1 MKRVIG
7 IGNALT
13 DMLVNLKS
21 DSVLSRFKLAK
32 GSMSLVDTTLQT
44 EISKS
49 VAGLP
54 YSLSLGGSAGN
65 TIRAMA
71 KLGCDVGF
79 IGKVGQ
85 DTTGDFFVQALENL
99 GVEPV
104 IFRGTERSGKCVSLI
119 SPDGERT
126 MVTHLGAALEL
137 TAEEIETSI
146 FDHYDCL
153 YVEGYLVQNHDLI
166 LKAAKTAKEC
176 GLKVAVDLASFNIV
190 AENLEFLR
198 GLVRDYVDAM
208 DTHGMDGLGE
218 SGWPDAE
225 GLTPNKD
232 AVSFLIETLK
242 TTPDVTILAL
252 GPMTNLAK
260 VISRAPECLTNLTAL
275 VSMGGS
281 YKSHGNCS
289 PVAEYN
295 YWCDPDAA
303 AEVFRAFSELPQ
315 LAGKKLHMIGL
326 DVTRKIVLT
335 PNLVE
340 YMKCVNPGVGTRIE
354 ELTRF
359 YFDFHWKQEKVI
371 GCVINDPLAAAY
383 LVDPS
388 LCSGFDAYTQVE
400 TGGLCIGQTV
410 VDAMNFYQK
419 APNSHILTQVDVRR
433 FFLMFFERVLGV
445 PQEESAPVLDQILTA
460 PPVFPHE
467 TMFQKGGEA

>member
-1 MKRVIG
+1 MNAKKLIIDCDPG
-7 IGNALT
+7 IDDSLALMLAAASKELDLVGITTVSGNVPASMGAKNAL
-13 DMLVNLKS
+13 KI
-21 DSVLSRFKLAK
+21 LS
-32 GSMSLVDTTLQT
+32 M
-44 EISKS
+44 
-49 VAGLP
+49 
-54 YSLSLGGSAGN
+54 
-65 TIRAMA
+65 
-71 KLGCDVGF
+71 
-79 IGKVGQ
+79 IGKPDVPVYVG
-85 DTTGDFFVQALENL
+85 
-99 GVEPV
+99 
-104 IFRGTERSGKCVSLI
+104 
-119 SPDGERT
+119 
-126 MVTHLGAALEL
+126 
-137 TAEEIETSI
+137 EETP
-146 FDHYDCL
+146 
-153 YVEGYLVQNHDLI
+153 
-166 LKAAKTAKEC
+166 
-176 GLKVAVDLASFNIV
+176 
-190 AENLEFLR
+190 
-198 GLVRDYVDAM
+198 LVRDYVDAM

-242 TTPDVTILAL
+242 ATPDVTILAL

-260 VISRAPECLTNLTAL
+260 VISRAPECLTNLMSL

-359 YFDFHWKQEKVI
+359 YFDFHRKQEKVI

>member
-1 MKRVIG
+1 MKKRKVIIDCDPG
-7 IGNALT
+7 IDDSLAIMLALQSEELEIVGITIVCGNCPAEMGFGNAKK
-13 DMLVNLKS
+13 VLKHMGR
-21 DSVLSRFKLAK
+21 L
-32 GSMSLVDTTLQT
+32 
-44 EISKS
+44 
-49 VAGLP
+49 
-54 YSLSLGGSAGN
+54 
-65 TIRAMA
+65 
-71 KLGCDVGF
+71 DVPVY
-79 IGKVGQ
+79 I
-85 DTTGDFFVQALENL
+85 
-99 GVEPV
+99 GVEKPLRREYV
-104 IFRGTERSGKCVSLI
+104 N
-119 SPDGERT
+119 
-126 MVTHLGAALEL
+126 AL
-137 TAEEIETSI
+137 
-146 FDHYDCL
+146 
-153 YVEGYLVQNHDLI
+153 
-166 LKAAKTAKEC
+166 
-176 GLKVAVDLASFNIV
+176 
-190 AENLEFLR
+190 
-198 GLVRDYVDAM
+198 
-208 DTHGMDGLGE
+208 DTHGEDGLGE
-218 SGWPDAE
+218 SFLPEVE
-225 GLTPNKD
+225 GFRQEMG
-232 AVSFLIETLK
+232 AVEFLASKLK
-242 TTPDVTILAL
+242 EGHISVIAL

-260 VISRAPECLTNLTAL
+260 VISCAPECLENLEAL

-340 YMKCVNPGVGTRIE
+340 YMKCVNPEVGTRIE

-400 TGGLCIGQTV
+400 TNGLCLGQTV

-419 APNSHILTQVDVRR
+419 APNSHILTQVDVSR
-433 FFLMFFERVLGV
+433 FFLMFFARVLGV
-445 PQEESAPVLDQILTA
+445 SEVESAPVLDQILTA

-467 TMFQKGGEA
+467 TMFQKGGDAR

>member
-1 MKRVIG
+1 MNAKKLIIDCDPGIDDSLALMLAAASKELDLIG
-7 IGNALT
+7 ITTVSGNVPASMGAKNAL
-13 DMLVNLKS
+13 KI
-21 DSVLSRFKLAK
+21 LS
-32 GSMSLVDTTLQT
+32 M
-44 EISKS
+44 
-49 VAGLP
+49 
-54 YSLSLGGSAGN
+54 
-65 TIRAMA
+65 
-71 KLGCDVGF
+71 
-79 IGKVGQ
+79 IGKTDVPVYVG
-85 DTTGDFFVQALENL
+85 
-99 GVEPV
+99 
-104 IFRGTERSGKCVSLI
+104 
-119 SPDGERT
+119 
-126 MVTHLGAALEL
+126 
-137 TAEEIETSI
+137 EETP
-146 FDHYDCL
+146 
-153 YVEGYLVQNHDLI
+153 
-166 LKAAKTAKEC
+166 
-176 GLKVAVDLASFNIV
+176 
-190 AENLEFLR
+190 
-198 GLVRDYVDAM
+198 LVRDYVDAM

-218 SGWPDAE
+218 SGWPDVKE
-225 GLTPNKD
+225 LTPKTD

-252 GPMTNLAK
+252 GPMMKEGHISVIALGPMTNLAK
-260 VISRAPECLTNLTAL
+260 VISCAPECLENLEAL

-340 YMKCVNPGVGTRIE
+340 YMKCVNPEVGTRIE

-400 TGGLCIGQTV
+400 TNGLCLGQTV

-419 APNSHILTQVDVRR
+419 APNSHILTQVDVSR
-433 FFLMFFERVLGV
+433 FFLMFFARVLGV
-445 PQEESAPVLDQILTA
+445 SEVESAPVLDQILTA

-467 TMFQKGGEA
+467 TMFQKGGDAR